1 MMFPSAPRRAI
12 LVAAAALVALELSG
26 CASRSLNTPPVIER
40 SAELRPA
47 PKAGAS
53 LASAFYT
60 VKRGNTIFSIANQF
74 GTSARDL
81 AAWNNLDAGMRI
93 HVDQV
98 LRVQPPDEAP
108 VATAQ
113 PVGSAAVEQ
122 RPIGAPGAATIP
134 PASAAAAAAA
144 SVPLKSGPSGV
155 KRPYSEVALAEM
167 SKPDV
172 AATTAPVAS
181 PTIPAASAAPE
192 TPKPAENSADE
203 TPITWAWPAPGKLVE
218 TFSEGKSKGIAIAGK
233 AGDAVLAAAD
243 GRVLY
248 VGSGVRGYGN
258 LVIVKHNAN
267 IVSVYAHNRAILVK
281 EHDAVKK
288 GQKIAEM
295 GNSDADQVK
304 LHFEIR
310 NLGKPVDP
318 QKFLPEH

>member
-1 MMFPSAPRRAI
+1 MTFLFAPRRAFV
-12 LVAAAALVALELSG
+12 VAAVALLVLVLALSG

-40 SAELRPA
+40 SAELRTA
-47 PKAGAS
+47 PKSGAP
-53 LASAFYT
+53 LAPPFYT
-60 VKRGNTIFSIANQF
+60 VKRGDTIFSIASQF
-74 GTSARDL
+74 GVNVRDL
-81 AAWNNLDAGMRI
+81 AARNNLDAGMRI

-98 LRVQPPDEAP
+98 LRVKPPDEAP

-113 PVGSAAVEQ
+113 PVGNATVEQ
-122 RPIGAPGAATIP
+122 RPIGAPGVTTSLS
-134 PASAAAAAAA
+134 ASAASA
-144 SVPLKSGPSGV
+144 PLKTGPSGI
-155 KRPYSEVALAEM
+155 KRPYSEATLAEM
-167 SKPDV
+167 TKPDL
-172 AATTAPVAS
+172 AATTAPAS
-181 PTIPAASAAPE
+181 SAIPAASASAAPE
-192 TPKPAENSADE
+192 TPKPAENSANE
-203 TPITWAWPAPGKLVE
+203 APIAWAWPASGKLVE
-218 TFSEGKSKGIAIAGK
+218 TFSESKSKGIAIVGK
-233 AGDAVLAAAD
+233 AGDAVFAAAD

-295 GNSDADQVK
+295 GNSDADQIK

-318 QKFLPEH
+318 QKFLPER